1 MNKENNEP
9 IFEFDFTLIAN
20 FFRGIDRQGP
30 GSDEQT
36 LRALEF
42 IDTNRTGLRIADIG
56 CGTGRQTEVLARHLD
71 GTITAV
77 DLLPEMIAGLDA
89 RMQKA
94 GLSDKVTGIVGSM
107 DDLPF
112 ADNSLDIIWAEGS
125 IYNIGFERGLTE
137 WRRMLKPG
145 GAIAVTECS
154 WLSAKTLPE
163 SAFIRDNFPEIDT
176 PSAKIRILENAGYA
190 PQAHFILPATCWTD
204 NYFDPVAARIPGFLE
219 EQGHSPVAVRM
230 AGLMGEEREH
240 YRKYGT
246 YYGYVFY
253 IGLKPE
259 K

>member
-1 MNKENNEP
+1 MNKENKEP

-20 FFRGIDRQGP
+20 FFCGIDRQGP

-42 IDTNRTGLRIADIG
+42 IDTNGTGLRIADIG
-56 CGTGRQTEVLARHLD
+56 CGTGQQTEVLARHLD

-77 DLLPEMIAGLDA
+77 DLLPEMIAGLGA
-89 RMQKA
+89 RLQKA

-137 WRRMLKPG
+137 WRRMLK
-145 GAIAVTECS
+145 
-154 WLSAKTLPE
+154 TLPE

-190 PQAHFILPATCWTD
+190 PLAHFILPATCWTD

-259 K
+259 E

>member
-1 MNKENNEP
+1 MNKENKEP

-20 FFRGIDRQGP
+20 FFCGIDRQGP

-36 LRALEF
+36 LKALEF
-42 IDTNRTGLRIADIG
+42 INPNRPGLRIADIG
-56 CGTGRQTEVLARHLD
+56 CGTGRQTQVLARHLD

-89 RMQKA
+89 RMRQA
-94 GLSDKVTGIVGSM
+94 GLDDKVTGIVGSM

-145 GAIAVTECS
+145 GAIAETECS
-154 WLSAKTLPE
+154 WLSAAKLPE
-163 SAFIRDNFPEIDT
+163 STFIRENFPEIDT
-176 PSAKIRILENAGYA
+176 PAAKIRILENAGYI
-190 PQAHFILPATCWTD
+190 PLAHFILPATCWTD

-219 EQGHSPVAVRM
+219 EQGHSPAAVRM
-230 AGLMGEEREH
+230 ARLMGEEREH
-240 YRKYGT
+240 YRKYGV

-259 K
+259 E